1 MYGSMFGLPAAKPLT
16 PDVSLALRSNGRV
29 LVPSLSCFELET
41 EIEVPEEE
49 AVTRSFCSHDCSNTF
64 SC

>member
-49 AVTRSFCSHDCSNTF
+49 AVVGA
-64 SC
+64 